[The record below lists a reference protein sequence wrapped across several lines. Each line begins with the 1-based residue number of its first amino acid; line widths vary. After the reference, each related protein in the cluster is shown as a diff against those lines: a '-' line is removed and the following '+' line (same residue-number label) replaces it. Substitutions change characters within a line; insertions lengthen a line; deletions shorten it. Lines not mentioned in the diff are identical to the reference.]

1 MRQSAWVERLN
12 GFKDN
17 EKPETV
23 LLVAGNSRLTRIVV
37 AWTNTDVSRKRKRTK
52 CKGTD
57 DENVWHWLW
66 ENVKYSREELISKS
80 GVTEAAFDSKFEAL
94 VGNRVLYPDG
104 TINAFVRRYLRAR
117 VLKLLD
123 AKAGRSGSKAG

>member
-1 MRQSAWVERLN
+1 MERLN
-12 GFKDN
+12 RFKDN
-17 EKPETV
+17 EKSETV

-37 AWTNTDVSRKRKRTK
+37 AWTNTDVARTRKPTK

-66 ENVKYSREELISKS
+66 QNVKYSREELISKS
-80 GVTEAAFDSKFEAL
+80 GVTEVTFDSKFAAL

-104 TINAFVRRYLRAR
+104 TINAFVRRYLRAK

-123 AKAGRSGSKAG
+123 VKAGRSGSKAG